1 MEKQAGSTNMS
12 DYQYIHARQI
22 LDSRGTP
29 TIEVDVCLT
38 DSTLGRAAVPSGAS
52 TGAHEAVELRDG
64 DTKKYFESVR
74 MFSFD
79 ELQTELESTGF
90 KINSTFGDLDGKPFV
105 LETSPRVII
114 IASK

>member
-1 MEKQAGSTNMS
+1 
-12 DYQYIHARQI
+12 
-22 LDSRGTP
+22 
-29 TIEVDVCLT
+29 
-38 DSTLGRAAVPSGAS
+38 
-52 TGAHEAVELRDG
+52 
-64 DTKKYFESVR
+64 

-90 KINSTFGDLDGKPFV
+90 KINSTFGELDGKPFV